1 MATISRIEGMQLADL
16 KARAKIKILE
26 TDVNALK
33 NTYTNDQVDKL
44 IEDLKTDL
52 TTGPDAPYT
61 KAQVDAKVDT
71 VQKAIDAQ
79 YGNDI
84 IDKKIK
90 EAKEEVV
97 AKIDAGYS
105 NDQIDAKINKVDQDL
120 STTINAMYTN
130 AQIDKKINDAVD
142 GLAPGGT
149 GGYGYSR
156 AEIDT
161 KFTEVNKSIVDKL
174 DGYVKNTD
182 LNTNY
187 YTKDQV
193 YTKTEIETDYYKK
206 DESLSKTEIET
217 NYINKT
223 DGYTK
228 TQTDSKID
236 EKIDTKVG
244 DLTTLTTT
252 ENTNLVGALN
262 EVKDSL
268 NNSVNSKLNKPT
280 VDGTQGQVL
289 SIDGDGNIVWSNSA
303 FNDDGYYNKEQSD
316 NRYYT
321 KTDTDDKIEV
331 VSNSVGDITRLKTTS
346 KDSTVE
352 AINEVKTSI
361 DNKMNNPTVAGLEN
375 QILTVSNDGNPVWKN
390 SNFNPDLY
398 YDKTTTDN
406 TFTKSADSTKAIND
420 LKTSIDAKLT
430 KPTVDGT
437 QGQILAVSDDGS
449 LFWKDF
455 TLDNLDMSKYYTK
468 TETDD
473 KIKEKTGDLTI
484 LTTTANDN
492 LVNAINELKTSN
504 DNIPSKFTTE
514 STDTKFDI
522 KYDNNSIASID
533 LLLDE
538 NTVDGEDGTFN
549 IDLTPYQTKEDTS
562 LPTTNKTISGAI
574 KEIYARDTMTIKA
587 VLVDDDTGAVVD
599 EDLTIQVK
607 LS

>member
-90 EAKEEVV
+90 AAKEEVV

-120 STTINAMYTN
+120 STTINSMYTN
-130 AQIDKKINDAVD
+130 AQIDKKITDAVD
-142 GLAPGGT
+142 GLTPGGGT
-149 GGYGYSR
+149 GSGYSK

-223 DGYTK
+223 DAYTK

-236 EKIDTKVG
+236 EKIDAKVG

-268 NNSVNSKLNKPT
+268 NNSLNGKLNKPT

-289 SIDGDGNIVWSNSA
+289 SIDADGNIVWSNSA
-303 FNDDGYYNKEQSD
+303 FNADGYYNKEQSD

-321 KTDTDDKIEV
+321 KTDTDKKIEA
-331 VSNSVGDITRLKTTS
+331 VSNSVGDVTRLKTTS

-352 AINEVKTSI
+352 AINE
-361 DNKMNNPTVAGLEN
+361 
-375 QILTVSNDGNPVWKN
+375 
-390 SNFNPDLY
+390 
-398 YDKTTTDN
+398 
-406 TFTKSADSTKAIND
+406 
-420 LKTSIDAKLT
+420 LKTSIDTKIT

-473 KIKEKTGDLTI
+473 KIKEKTGDLTT

-599 EDLTIQVK
+599 EDLSIQVK

>member
-71 VQKAIDAQ
+71 VQKAIDVQ

-90 EAKEEVV
+90 EAKDAVE

-120 STTINAMYTN
+120 STTINSMYTN
-130 AQIDKKINDAVD
+130 AQIDKKITDAVD
-142 GLAPGGT
+142 GLTPGGGT
-149 GGYGYSR
+149 GSGYSK

-193 YTKTEIETDYYKK
+193 YNKTEIETDYYKK
-206 DESLSKTEIET
+206 DELLSKTEIET

-223 DGYTK
+223 DAYTK
-228 TQTDSKID
+228 TETDSKID
-236 EKIDTKVG
+236 EKIDAKVG

-268 NNSVNSKLNKPT
+268 NNSLNGKLNKPT

-289 SIDGDGNIVWSNSA
+289 SIDADGNIVWSNSA
-303 FNDDGYYNKEQSD
+303 FNADGYYNKEQSD

-321 KTDTDDKIEV
+321 KTDTDKKIEA
-331 VSNSVGDITRLKTTS
+331 VSNSVGDIARLKTTS

-352 AINEVKTSI
+352 AINE
-361 DNKMNNPTVAGLEN
+361 
-375 QILTVSNDGNPVWKN
+375 
-390 SNFNPDLY
+390 
-398 YDKTTTDN
+398 
-406 TFTKSADSTKAIND
+406 
-420 LKTSIDAKLT
+420 LKTSIDTKIT
-430 KPTVDGT
+430 KPAVDGT

-473 KIKEKTGDLTI
+473 KIKEKTGDLTT

-504 DNIPSKFTTE
+504 DNIPSKFSTE

-533 LLLDE
+533 LLLDN

-599 EDLTIQVK
+599 EDLSIQVK

>member
-26 TDVNALK
+26 TDVNTLK
-33 NTYTNDQVDKL
+33 QTYTNDQVDKL
-44 IEDLKTDL
+44 VEDLKTEL

-61 KAQVDAKVDT
+61 KAEVDAKVDT

-79 YGNDI
+79 YGNDV

-105 NDQIDAKINKVDQDL
+105 NDQIDAKINKVNQDL
-120 STTINAMYTN
+120 STTINSMYTN

-174 DGYVKNTD
+174 DGYVKTTD
-182 LNTNY
+182 LNANY

-206 DESLSKTEIET
+206 EELLNKTEIET

-223 DGYTK
+223 DAYTK
-228 TQTDSKID
+228 TETDNKID

-244 DLTTLTTT
+244 DLETLTTT
-252 ENTNLVGALN
+252 EKTNLVGALN
-262 EVKDSL
+262 EVKDSFDT
-268 NNSVNSKLNKPT
+268 KLDKPT
-280 VDGTQGQVL
+280 VDGTQGQIL
-289 SIDGDGNIVWSNSA
+289 SIDADGNIVWSNST
-303 FNDDGYYNKEQSD
+303 FNADGYYNKEQSD

-321 KTDTDDKIEV
+321 KTDADNKIKV
-331 VSNSVGDITRLKTTS
+331 VSNSVGDITGLKTTK

-352 AINEVKTSI
+352 AINELKTSI
-361 DNKMNNPTVAGLEN
+361 DNKMNNPTTAGLEN
-375 QILTVSNDGNPVWKN
+375 QVLTIANDGNPVWKN

-398 YDKTTTDN
+398 YDKTTTDK
-406 TFTKSADSTKAIND
+406 TINN
-420 LKTSIDAKLT
+420 LKTELNTKLT

-455 TLDNLDMSKYYTK
+455 NLDNIDMTEYCKK
-468 TETDD
+468 TEADA
-473 KIKEKTGDLTI
+473 KIKEKTGDLAA
-484 LTTTANDN
+484 LTTTAKDN
-492 LVNAINELKTSN
+492 LVLAINELKTSN
-504 DNIPSKFTTE
+504 DDIPSKFSTE
-514 STDTKFDI
+514 NTDTKFDI

-533 LLLDE
+533 LLLDD
-538 NTVDGEDGTFN
+538 NTVSGEDGTFN

-574 KEIYARDTMTIKA
+574 KEIYNRDTMMIKA

-599 EDLTIQVK
+599 DNLTIEVK

>member
-71 VQKAIDAQ
+71 VQKAIDVQ

-90 EAKEEVV
+90 EAKDAVE

-120 STTINAMYTN
+120 STTINSMYTN
-130 AQIDKKINDAVD
+130 AQIDKKITDAVD
-142 GLAPGGT
+142 GLTPGGGT
-149 GGYGYSR
+149 GSGYSK

-193 YTKTEIETDYYKK
+193 YNKTEIETDYYKK
-206 DESLSKTEIET
+206 DELLSKTEIET

-223 DGYTK
+223 DAYTK
-228 TQTDSKID
+228 TETDSKID
-236 EKIDTKVG
+236 EKIDAKVG

-268 NNSVNSKLNKPT
+268 NNSLNSKLNKPT

-289 SIDGDGNIVWSNSA
+289 SIDADGNIVWSNSA
-303 FNDDGYYNKEQSD
+303 FNADGYYNKEQSD

-321 KTDTDDKIEV
+321 KTDTDKKIEA

-352 AINEVKTSI
+352 AINE
-361 DNKMNNPTVAGLEN
+361 
-375 QILTVSNDGNPVWKN
+375 
-390 SNFNPDLY
+390 
-398 YDKTTTDN
+398 
-406 TFTKSADSTKAIND
+406 
-420 LKTSIDAKLT
+420 LKTSIDTKIT
-430 KPTVDGT
+430 KPAVDGT

-473 KIKEKTGDLTI
+473 KIKEKTGDLTT

-504 DNIPSKFTTE
+504 DNIPSKFSTE

-533 LLLDE
+533 LLLDN

>member
-90 EAKEEVV
+90 AAKDEVV

-120 STTINAMYTN
+120 STTINSMYTN
-130 AQIDKKINDAVD
+130 AQIDKKISDAVD
-142 GLAPGGT
+142 GLTPGT
-149 GGYGYSR
+149 GTGSGYSK

-182 LNTNY
+182 LNANY
-187 YTKDQV
+187 YTKNQV

-223 DGYTK
+223 DAYTK
-228 TQTDSKID
+228 TETDDKID
-236 EKIDTKVG
+236 EKIDSKVG

-252 ENTNLVGALN
+252 EKTNLVGALN

-268 NNSVNSKLNKPT
+268 NTKLDKPT

-289 SIDGDGNIVWSNSA
+289 SIDADGNIVWSNSA
-303 FNDDGYYNKEQSD
+303 FNGDGYYNKEQSD

-331 VSNSVGDITRLKTTS
+331 VSNSVGDITRLKTNS
-346 KDSTVE
+346 KDSTVG
-352 AINEVKTSI
+352 AINELKTSI
-361 DNKMNNPTVAGLEN
+361 DGKMDNPTVAGLEN
-375 QILTVSNDGNPVWKN
+375 QVLTVDNNGNAIWKN

-406 TFTKSADSTKAIND
+406 TFVKSADSTKAINE
-420 LKTSIDAKLT
+420 LKTSIDNKIT

-437 QGQILAVSDDGS
+437 QGQILSVSDDGS

-455 TLDNLDMSKYYTK
+455 NLDNIDMSEYCKK

-473 KIKEKTGDLTI
+473 KIKEKTGDLTT

-492 LVNAINELKTSN
+492 LVSAINELKASN
-504 DNIPSKFTTE
+504 DDIPNKFSTE
-514 STDTKFDI
+514 KTDTKFDI
-522 KYDNNSIASID
+522 KYDNNSIASIG
-533 LLLDE
+533 LVLDD
-538 NTVDGEDGTFN
+538 NTVAGGDGTFN
-549 IDLTPYQTKEDTS
+549 IDLSPYQTKEDTS

-574 KEIYARDTMTIKA
+574 KEIYARDTIAIKA

>member
-90 EAKEEVV
+90 AAKDEVV

-130 AQIDKKINDAVD
+130 AQIDKKISDAVD
-142 GLAPGGT
+142 GLTPGT
-149 GGYGYSR
+149 GTGSGYSK

-182 LNTNY
+182 LNSNY
-187 YTKDQV
+187 YTKNQV

-228 TQTDSKID
+228 TQTDDKID

-252 ENTNLVGALN
+252 EKTNLVGALN

-268 NNSVNSKLNKPT
+268 NTKLAKPT

-289 SIDGDGNIVWSNSA
+289 SIDDDGNIVWSNSA
-303 FNDDGYYNKEQSD
+303 FNGDGYYNKEQSD

-321 KTDTDDKIEV
+321 KTDTDNKIEA
-331 VSNSVGDITRLKTTS
+331 VSNSVGDITRLKTGS
-346 KDSTVE
+346 KDSTVG

-375 QILTVSNDGNPVWKN
+375 QVLTVGNDGNAVWKN

-406 TFTKSADSTKAIND
+406 TFAKSADTTKAIND
-420 LKTSIDAKLT
+420 LKTSIDNKIT

-437 QGQILAVSDDGS
+437 QGQILSVSDDGS

-455 TLDNLDMSKYYTK
+455 NLDNIDMSEYCKK
-468 TETDD
+468 TETDA
-473 KIKEKTGDLTI
+473 KIKEKTGDLTT
-484 LTTTANDN
+484 LTTTAKDN
-492 LVNAINELKTSN
+492 LVLAINELKTSN
-504 DNIPSKFTTE
+504 DDIPSKFSTE
-514 STDTKFDI
+514 KTDNKFDI
-522 KYDNNSIASID
+522 KYDNNSIASIG
-533 LLLDE
+533 LVLDD
-538 NTVDGEDGTFN
+538 NTISGGDGTFN
-549 IDLTPYQTKEDTS
+549 IDLSPYQTKEDTS

-574 KEIYARDTMTIKA
+574 KEIYARDTIAIKA

>member
-26 TDVNALK
+26 ADVDALK
-33 NTYTNDQVDKL
+33 KTYTNDQVDKL
-44 IEDLKTDL
+44 VEDLKTEL

-61 KAQVDAKVDT
+61 KAEVDAKVDT

-79 YGNDI
+79 YGNDV

-90 EAKEEVV
+90 EAKDEVV

-105 NDQIDAKINKVDQDL
+105 NDQIDAKINKVNQDL
-120 STTINAMYTN
+120 STTINSMYTN
-130 AQIDKKINDAVD
+130 AQIDKKITDAVD

-149 GGYGYSR
+149 GGSGYSK

-174 DGYVKNTD
+174 DGYVKATD
-182 LNTNY
+182 LNANY

-206 DESLSKTEIET
+206 EELLNKTEIET

-228 TQTDSKID
+228 TETDNKID
-236 EKIDTKVG
+236 EKIGTKVG
-244 DLTTLTTT
+244 DLETLTTT
-252 ENTNLVGALN
+252 EKTNLVGALN

-268 NNSVNSKLNKPT
+268 NNSLDGKLDKPT
-280 VDGTQGQVL
+280 TNGSQGQVL
-289 SIDGDGNIVWSNSA
+289 SINADGNIVWSNSA
-303 FNDDGYYNKEQSD
+303 FNADGYYNKEQSD

-321 KTDTDDKIEV
+321 KTDTDNKIKV
-331 VSNSVGDITRLKTTS
+331 VSNSVGDITGLKTTK

-352 AINEVKTSI
+352 AINELKTSI
-361 DNKMNNPTVAGLEN
+361 DNKMNNPATAGLEN
-375 QILTVSNDGNPVWKN
+375 QVLTIANDGNPIWKN

-398 YDKTTTDN
+398 YDKTTIDKTINNLMTELN
-406 TFTKSADSTKAIND
+406 T
-420 LKTSIDAKLT
+420 KLT

-455 TLDNLDMSKYYTK
+455 NLDNIDMTEYCKK
-468 TETDD
+468 TEADD
-473 KIKEKTGDLTI
+473 KIKEKTGDLTT
-484 LTTTANDN
+484 LTTTAKDN
-492 LVNAINELKTSN
+492 LVLAINELKTSN
-504 DNIPSKFTTE
+504 DDIPSKFSTE

-533 LLLDE
+533 LLLDD
-538 NTVDGEDGTFN
+538 NTVSGEDGTFN

-574 KEIYARDTMTIKA
+574 KEIYNRDTMMIKA

-599 EDLTIQVK
+599 NDLTIEVK

>member
-71 VQKAIDAQ
+71 VQKAIDVQ

-90 EAKEEVV
+90 EAKDAVE

-105 NDQIDAKINKVDQDL
+105 NDQIDAKINKVNQDL
-120 STTINAMYTN
+120 STTINSMYTN
-130 AQIDKKINDAVD
+130 AQIDKKITDAVD
-142 GLAPGGT
+142 GLTPGT
-149 GGYGYSR
+149 GTGYSK

-193 YTKTEIETDYYKK
+193 YNKTEIETDYYKK
-206 DESLSKTEIET
+206 DELLSKTEIET

-223 DGYTK
+223 DAYTK
-228 TQTDSKID
+228 TETDSKID
-236 EKIDTKVG
+236 EKIDAKVG

-252 ENTNLVGALN
+252 ENTNLVSALN

-268 NNSVNSKLNKPT
+268 NNSLNGKLNKPT

-289 SIDGDGNIVWSNSA
+289 SIDADGNIVWSNSA
-303 FNDDGYYNKEQSD
+303 FNADGYYNKEQSD

-321 KTDTDDKIEV
+321 KTDTDKKIEA

-352 AINEVKTSI
+352 AINE
-361 DNKMNNPTVAGLEN
+361 
-375 QILTVSNDGNPVWKN
+375 
-390 SNFNPDLY
+390 
-398 YDKTTTDN
+398 
-406 TFTKSADSTKAIND
+406 
-420 LKTSIDAKLT
+420 LKTSIDTKIT
-430 KPTVDGT
+430 KPAVDGT

-473 KIKEKTGDLTI
+473 KIKEKTGDLTT

-504 DNIPSKFTTE
+504 DNIPSKFSTE

-533 LLLDE
+533 LLLDN

>member
-71 VQKAIDAQ
+71 VQKAIDVQ

-90 EAKEEVV
+90 AAKDEVV

-130 AQIDKKINDAVD
+130 AQIDKKITDAVD
-142 GLAPGGT
+142 GLTPGGGT
-149 GGYGYSR
+149 GTGYSK

-174 DGYVKNTD
+174 DGYVKTTD
-182 LNTNY
+182 LNANY

-206 DESLSKTEIET
+206 EESLSKTEIET

-223 DGYTK
+223 NAYTK

-236 EKIDTKVG
+236 EKIDAKVG

-268 NNSVNSKLNKPT
+268 NNSLNGKLNKPT

-289 SIDGDGNIVWSNSA
+289 SIDADGNIVWSNSA
-303 FNDDGYYNKEQSD
+303 FNADGYYNKEQSD

-321 KTDTDDKIEV
+321 KTDTDKKIEA

-352 AINEVKTSI
+352 AINE
-361 DNKMNNPTVAGLEN
+361 
-375 QILTVSNDGNPVWKN
+375 
-390 SNFNPDLY
+390 
-398 YDKTTTDN
+398 
-406 TFTKSADSTKAIND
+406 
-420 LKTSIDAKLT
+420 LKTSIDTKIT
-430 KPTVDGT
+430 KPAVDGT

-473 KIKEKTGDLTI
+473 KIKEKTGDLTT

-504 DNIPSKFTTE
+504 DNIPSKFSTE

-533 LLLDE
+533 LLLDN

-599 EDLTIQVK
+599 EDLNIQVK

>member
-33 NTYTNDQVDKL
+33 QTYTNDQVNKL

-52 TTGPDAPYT
+52 TTGPDAPYS
-61 KAQVDAKVDT
+61 KAEVDAKVDT

-90 EAKEEVV
+90 EAKDAVE

-120 STTINAMYTN
+120 STTINSMYTN
-130 AQIDKKINDAVD
+130 AQIDKKISDAVD
-142 GLAPGGT
+142 GLTPGT
-149 GGYGYSR
+149 GTGSGYSK

-182 LNTNY
+182 LNANY
-187 YTKDQV
+187 YTKNQV

-223 DGYTK
+223 DAYTK
-228 TQTDSKID
+228 TETDDKID

-252 ENTNLVGALN
+252 EKTNLVGALN

-268 NNSVNSKLNKPT
+268 NTKLAKPT

-289 SIDGDGNIVWSNSA
+289 SVNADGDIVWSNSA
-303 FNDDGYYNKEQSD
+303 FNADGYYNKEQSD

-321 KTDTDDKIEV
+321 KTDADNKIEA
-331 VSNSVGDITRLKTTS
+331 VSNSVGDITRLKTSS
-346 KDSTVE
+346 KDSTVG

-375 QILTVSNDGNPVWKN
+375 QVLTVGNDGNAVWKN

-406 TFTKSADSTKAIND
+406 TFAKSADTTKAIND
-420 LKTSIDAKLT
+420 LKTSIDTKIT
-430 KPTVDGT
+430 KPAVDGT

-455 TLDNLDMSKYYTK
+455 NLDNFDMSEYYKK

-473 KIKEKTGDLTI
+473 KIKEKTGDLTT
-484 LTTTANDN
+484 LTTTAKDN
-492 LVNAINELKTSN
+492 LVLAINELKTSN
-504 DNIPSKFTTE
+504 DDIPSKFSTE
-514 STDTKFDI
+514 KTDNKFDI

-533 LLLDE
+533 LLLDD
-538 NTVDGEDGTFN
+538 NTVSGEDGTFN

-574 KEIYARDTMTIKA
+574 KEIYARDTIAIKA

>member
-71 VQKAIDAQ
+71 VQKAIDVQ

-90 EAKEEVV
+90 EAKDAVE

-105 NDQIDAKINKVDQDL
+105 NDQIDAKINKVNQDL
-120 STTINAMYTN
+120 STTINSMYTN
-130 AQIDKKINDAVD
+130 AQIDKKITDAVD
-142 GLAPGGT
+142 GLTPGGGT
-149 GGYGYSR
+149 GSGYSK

-193 YTKTEIETDYYKK
+193 YNKTEIETDYYKK
-206 DESLSKTEIET
+206 DELLSKTEIET

-223 DGYTK
+223 DAYTK
-228 TQTDSKID
+228 TETDSKID
-236 EKIDTKVG
+236 EKIDAKVG

-268 NNSVNSKLNKPT
+268 NNSLNGKLNKPT

-289 SIDGDGNIVWSNSA
+289 SIDADGNIVWSNSA
-303 FNDDGYYNKEQSD
+303 FNADGYYNKEQSD

-321 KTDTDDKIEV
+321 KTDTDKKIEA

-352 AINEVKTSI
+352 AINE
-361 DNKMNNPTVAGLEN
+361 
-375 QILTVSNDGNPVWKN
+375 
-390 SNFNPDLY
+390 
-398 YDKTTTDN
+398 
-406 TFTKSADSTKAIND
+406 
-420 LKTSIDAKLT
+420 LKTSIDTKIT
-430 KPTVDGT
+430 KPAVDGT

-473 KIKEKTGDLTI
+473 KIKEKTGDLTT

-504 DNIPSKFTTE
+504 DNIPSKFSTE

-533 LLLDE
+533 LLLDN

-574 KEIYARDTMTIKA
+574 KEIYARDTMNIKA

>member
-61 KAQVDAKVDT
+61 KAQVDAKVDS

-90 EAKEEVV
+90 AAKDEVV

-130 AQIDKKINDAVD
+130 AQIDKKISDAVD
-142 GLAPGGT
+142 GLTPGT
-149 GGYGYSR
+149 GTGSGYSK

-182 LNTNY
+182 LNSNY
-187 YTKDQV
+187 YTKNQV

-228 TQTDSKID
+228 TQTDDKID

-252 ENTNLVGALN
+252 EKTNLVGALN

-268 NNSVNSKLNKPT
+268 NTKLAKPT

-289 SIDGDGNIVWSNSA
+289 SIDDDGNIVWSNSA
-303 FNDDGYYNKEQSD
+303 FNGDGYYNKEQSD

-321 KTDTDDKIEV
+321 KTDTDNKIEA
-331 VSNSVGDITRLKTTS
+331 VSNSVGDITRLKTGS
-346 KDSTVE
+346 KDSTVG

-375 QILTVSNDGNPVWKN
+375 QVLTVGNDGNAVWKN

-406 TFTKSADSTKAIND
+406 TFAKSADTTKAIND
-420 LKTSIDAKLT
+420 LKTSIDNKIT

-437 QGQILAVSDDGS
+437 QGQILSVSDDGS

-455 TLDNLDMSKYYTK
+455 NLDNIDMSEYCKK
-468 TETDD
+468 TETDA
-473 KIKEKTGDLTI
+473 KIKEKTGDLTT
-484 LTTTANDN
+484 LTTTAKDN
-492 LVNAINELKTSN
+492 LVLAINELKTSN
-504 DNIPSKFTTE
+504 DDIPSKFSTE
-514 STDTKFDI
+514 KTDNKFDI
-522 KYDNNSIASID
+522 KYDNNSIASIG
-533 LLLDE
+533 LVLDD
-538 NTVDGEDGTFN
+538 NTISGGDGTFN
-549 IDLTPYQTKEDTS
+549 IDLSPYQTKEDTS

-574 KEIYARDTMTIKA
+574 KEIYARDTIAIKA

>member
-33 NTYTNDQVDKL
+33 QTYTNDQVDKL

-52 TTGPDAPYT
+52 TTGPDAPYS
-61 KAQVDAKVDT
+61 KAEVDAKVDT

-90 EAKEEVV
+90 EAKDAVE

-120 STTINAMYTN
+120 STTINSMYTN
-130 AQIDKKINDAVD
+130 AQIDKKISDAVD
-142 GLAPGGT
+142 GLTPGT
-149 GGYGYSR
+149 GTGSGYSK

-182 LNTNY
+182 LNANY
-187 YTKDQV
+187 YTKNQV

-228 TQTDSKID
+228 TETDDKID

-252 ENTNLVGALN
+252 EKTNLVGALN

-268 NNSVNSKLNKPT
+268 NTKLDKPT

-289 SIDGDGNIVWSNSA
+289 SIDTDGNIVWSNSA
-303 FNDDGYYNKEQSD
+303 FNADGYYNKEQSD

-321 KTDTDDKIEV
+321 KTDADNKIEA
-331 VSNSVGDITRLKTTS
+331 VSNSVGDITRLKTAS
-346 KDSTVE
+346 KDSTVG
-352 AINEVKTSI
+352 AINELKTSI

-375 QILTVSNDGNPVWKN
+375 QVLTVGNDGNAVWKN

-406 TFTKSADSTKAIND
+406 TFAKSADTTKAIND
-420 LKTSIDAKLT
+420 LKTSIDTKIT
-430 KPTVDGT
+430 KPAVDGT

-455 TLDNLDMSKYYTK
+455 NLDNFDMSEYYKK
-468 TETDD
+468 TETDT
-473 KIKEKTGDLTI
+473 KIKEKTGDLTT
-484 LTTTANDN
+484 LTTTAKDN
-492 LVNAINELKTSN
+492 LVLAINELKTSN
-504 DNIPSKFTTE
+504 DDIPSKFSTE
-514 STDTKFDI
+514 KTDNKFDI

-533 LLLDE
+533 LLLDD
-538 NTVDGEDGTFN
+538 NTVSGEDGTFN

-574 KEIYARDTMTIKA
+574 KEIYARDTIAIKA

>member
-26 TDVNALK
+26 TDVDALK
-33 NTYTNDQVDKL
+33 KTYTDDQVNKL

-61 KAQVDAKVDT
+61 KAEVDGKVDT

-90 EAKEEVV
+90 EAKDAVE

-120 STTINAMYTN
+120 STTINSMYTN
-130 AQIDKKINDAVD
+130 AQIDKKITDAVD
-142 GLAPGGT
+142 GLTPGT
-149 GGYGYSR
+149 GTGSGYSK

-182 LNTNY
+182 LNANY
-187 YTKDQV
+187 YTKNQV

-223 DGYTK
+223 DAYTK
-228 TQTDSKID
+228 TQTDNKID

-268 NNSVNSKLNKPT
+268 NNSLNIKLDKPT

-289 SIDGDGNIVWSNSA
+289 SIDTDGNIVWSNSA
-303 FNDDGYYNKEQSD
+303 FNADGYYNKEQSD
-316 NRYYT
+316 NRYYS
-321 KTDTDDKIEV
+321 KTDTDAKIEA
-331 VSNSVGDITRLKTTS
+331 VSNSVGDITRLKTNS
-346 KDSTVE
+346 KDTTVE
-352 AINEVKTSI
+352 AINE
-361 DNKMNNPTVAGLEN
+361 
-375 QILTVSNDGNPVWKN
+375 
-390 SNFNPDLY
+390 
-398 YDKTTTDN
+398 
-406 TFTKSADSTKAIND
+406 
-420 LKTSIDAKLT
+420 LKTSIDTKIT
-430 KPTVDGT
+430 KPAVDGT

-455 TLDNLDMSKYYTK
+455 NLDNIDMSEYCKK
-468 TETDD
+468 TETDA
-473 KIKEKTGDLTI
+473 KIKEKTGDLTT

-504 DNIPSKFTTE
+504 DNIPSKFSTE

-533 LLLDE
+533 LLLDN

-574 KEIYARDTMTIKA
+574 KEIYARDTISIKA
-587 VLVDDDTGAVVD
+587 VLVDDDTGEVVD
-599 EDLTIQVK
+599 NDLNIQVK

>member
-61 KAQVDAKVDT
+61 KAEVDAKVDT
-71 VQKAIDAQ
+71 VQKAIDVQ

-90 EAKEEVV
+90 AAKDEVV

-130 AQIDKKINDAVD
+130 AQIDKKITDAVD
-142 GLAPGGT
+142 GLTPGGGT
-149 GGYGYSR
+149 GTGYSK

-223 DGYTK
+223 DAYTK

-236 EKIDTKVG
+236 EKIDAKVG

-268 NNSVNSKLNKPT
+268 NNSLNGKLNKPT

-289 SIDGDGNIVWSNSA
+289 SIDADGNIVWSNSA
-303 FNDDGYYNKEQSD
+303 FNADGYYNKEQSD

-321 KTDTDDKIEV
+321 KTDTDKKIEA

-352 AINEVKTSI
+352 AINE
-361 DNKMNNPTVAGLEN
+361 
-375 QILTVSNDGNPVWKN
+375 
-390 SNFNPDLY
+390 
-398 YDKTTTDN
+398 
-406 TFTKSADSTKAIND
+406 
-420 LKTSIDAKLT
+420 LKTSIDTKIT
-430 KPTVDGT
+430 KPAVDGT

-473 KIKEKTGDLTI
+473 KIKEKTGDLTT

-504 DNIPSKFTTE
+504 DNIPSKFSTE

-533 LLLDE
+533 LLLDN

-599 EDLTIQVK
+599 EDLSIQVK

>member
-71 VQKAIDAQ
+71 VQKAIDVQ

-90 EAKEEVV
+90 EAKDAVE

-120 STTINAMYTN
+120 STTINSMYTN
-130 AQIDKKINDAVD
+130 AQIDKKITDAVD
-142 GLAPGGT
+142 GLTPGGT
-149 GGYGYSR
+149 GTGYSK

-193 YTKTEIETDYYKK
+193 YNKTEIETDYYKK
-206 DESLSKTEIET
+206 DELLSKTEIET

-223 DGYTK
+223 DAYTK
-228 TQTDSKID
+228 TETDSKID
-236 EKIDTKVG
+236 EKIDAKVG

-268 NNSVNSKLNKPT
+268 NNSLNGKLNKPT

-289 SIDGDGNIVWSNSA
+289 SIDADGNIVWSNSA
-303 FNDDGYYNKEQSD
+303 FNADGYYNKEQSD

-321 KTDTDDKIEV
+321 KTDTDKKIEA

-352 AINEVKTSI
+352 AINE
-361 DNKMNNPTVAGLEN
+361 
-375 QILTVSNDGNPVWKN
+375 
-390 SNFNPDLY
+390 
-398 YDKTTTDN
+398 
-406 TFTKSADSTKAIND
+406 
-420 LKTSIDAKLT
+420 LKTSIDTKIT
-430 KPTVDGT
+430 KPAVDGT

-473 KIKEKTGDLTI
+473 KIKEKTGDLTT

-504 DNIPSKFTTE
+504 DNIPSKFSTE

-533 LLLDE
+533 LLLDN

>member
-26 TDVNALK
+26 SDVDALK
-33 NTYTNDQVDKL
+33 KTYTNDQVDKL
-44 IEDLKTDL
+44 VEDLKTEL

-61 KAQVDAKVDT
+61 KAEVDAKVDT

-79 YGNDI
+79 YGNDV

-142 GLAPGGT
+142 GLTPGT
-149 GGYGYSR
+149 GGSGYSKT
-156 AEIDT
+156 EIDT

-174 DGYVKNTD
+174 DGYVKTTD

-206 DESLSKTEIET
+206 EELLNKTEIET

-228 TQTDSKID
+228 TETDNKID

-244 DLTTLTTT
+244 DLETLTTT
-252 ENTNLVGALN
+252 EKTNLVGALN

-268 NNSVNSKLNKPT
+268 NNGLDGKLDKPI
-280 VDGTQGQVL
+280 VDGAQGQVL
-289 SIDGDGNIVWSNSA
+289 SIDTDGNIVWSNSA
-303 FNDDGYYNKEQSD
+303 FNADGYYNKDQSD

-321 KTDTDDKIEV
+321 KTDADNKIKV
-331 VSNSVGDITRLKTTS
+331 VSNSVGDITGLKTTK

-352 AINEVKTSI
+352 AINELKTSI
-361 DNKMNNPTVAGLEN
+361 DNKMNNPTTAGLEN
-375 QILTVSNDGNPVWKN
+375 QVLTIDNDGNPIWKN

-406 TFTKSADSTKAIND
+406 TFAKSADTTKAITN
-420 LKTSIDAKLT
+420 LKTEVNTKIT

-437 QGQILAVSDDGS
+437 QGQILAVSEDGS

-455 TLDNLDMSKYYTK
+455 NLDNIDMSEYCKK
-468 TETDD
+468 TEADD
-473 KIKEKTGDLTI
+473 KIKEKTGDLTT
-484 LTTTANDN
+484 LTTTAKDN
-492 LVNAINELKTSN
+492 LVLAINELKTSN
-504 DNIPSKFTTE
+504 DDIPSKFSTE
-514 STDTKFDI
+514 NTDTKFDI
-522 KYDNNSIASID
+522 KYDNNSIAAIE
-533 LLLDE
+533 LVLDD
-538 NTVDGEDGTFN
+538 NTVSGEDGTFN

-574 KEIYARDTMTIKA
+574 KEIYNRDTMMIKA

-599 EDLTIQVK
+599 DDLTIEVK

>member
-26 TDVNALK
+26 TDVNTLK
-33 NTYTNDQVDKL
+33 QTYTNDQVDKL
-44 IEDLKTDL
+44 VEDLKTEL

-61 KAQVDAKVDT
+61 KAEVDAKVDT

-79 YGNDI
+79 YGNDV

-90 EAKEEVV
+90 EAKDEVV

-105 NDQIDAKINKVDQDL
+105 NDQIDAKINKVNQDL

-174 DGYVKNTD
+174 DGYVKATD

-206 DESLSKTEIET
+206 EELLNKTEIET

-223 DGYTK
+223 DAYTK
-228 TQTDSKID
+228 TETDNKID

-244 DLTTLTTT
+244 DLETLTTT
-252 ENTNLVGALN
+252 EKTNLVGALN
-262 EVKDSL
+262 EVKDGFDT
-268 NNSVNSKLNKPT
+268 KLDKPT

-289 SIDGDGNIVWSNSA
+289 SIDTDGNIVWSNSA
-303 FNDDGYYNKEQSD
+303 FNGDSYYNKEQSD

-321 KTDTDDKIEV
+321 KTETDNKIKV
-331 VSNSVGDITRLKTTS
+331 VSNSVGDITGLKTTK

-352 AINEVKTSI
+352 AINELKTSI
-361 DNKMNNPTVAGLEN
+361 DNKMNNPTTTGLEN
-375 QILTVSNDGNPVWKN
+375 QVLTIGNDGNPVWKN

-398 YDKTTTDN
+398 YDKTTTD
-406 TFTKSADSTKAIND
+406 KSINN
-420 LKTSIDAKLT
+420 LKTEVNTKLT

-455 TLDNLDMSKYYTK
+455 NLDNIDMTEYCKK
-468 TETDD
+468 TEADA
-473 KIKEKTGDLTI
+473 KIKEKTGDLTA
-484 LTTTANDN
+484 LTTTAKDN
-492 LVNAINELKTSN
+492 LVLAINELKTNN
-504 DNIPSKFTTE
+504 DDIPSKFSTE
-514 STDTKFDI
+514 NTDTKFDI

-533 LLLDE
+533 LLLDD
-538 NTVDGEDGTFN
+538 NTVSGEDGTFN

-574 KEIYARDTMTIKA
+574 KEIYNRDTMMIKA
-587 VLVDDDTGAVVD
+587 VLVDDDTGEVVD
-599 EDLTIQVK
+599 DNLTIEVK

>member
-71 VQKAIDAQ
+71 VQKAIDVQ

-90 EAKEEVV
+90 AAKDEVV

-130 AQIDKKINDAVD
+130 AQIDKKITDAVD
-142 GLAPGGT
+142 GLTPGGGT
-149 GGYGYSR
+149 GSGYSK

-223 DGYTK
+223 DAYTK

-236 EKIDTKVG
+236 EKIDAKVG

-268 NNSVNSKLNKPT
+268 NNSLNGKLNKPT

-289 SIDGDGNIVWSNSA
+289 SIDADGNIVWSNSA
-303 FNDDGYYNKEQSD
+303 FNADGYYNKEQSD

-321 KTDTDDKIEV
+321 KTDTDKKIEA

-352 AINEVKTSI
+352 AINE
-361 DNKMNNPTVAGLEN
+361 
-375 QILTVSNDGNPVWKN
+375 
-390 SNFNPDLY
+390 
-398 YDKTTTDN
+398 
-406 TFTKSADSTKAIND
+406 
-420 LKTSIDAKLT
+420 LKTSIDTKIT
-430 KPTVDGT
+430 KPAVDGT

-473 KIKEKTGDLTI
+473 KIKEKTGDLTT

-599 EDLTIQVK
+599 EDLSIQVK

>member
-71 VQKAIDAQ
+71 VQKAIDVQ

-90 EAKEEVV
+90 EAKDAVE

-120 STTINAMYTN
+120 STTINSMYTN
-130 AQIDKKINDAVD
+130 AQIDKKITDAVD
-142 GLAPGGT
+142 GLTPGGGT
-149 GGYGYSR
+149 GSGYSK

-193 YTKTEIETDYYKK
+193 YNKTEIETDYYKK
-206 DESLSKTEIET
+206 DELLSKTEIET

-223 DGYTK
+223 DAYTK
-228 TQTDSKID
+228 TETDSKID
-236 EKIDTKVG
+236 EKIDAKVG

-268 NNSVNSKLNKPT
+268 NNSLNGKLNKPT

-289 SIDGDGNIVWSNSA
+289 SIDADGNIVWSNSA
-303 FNDDGYYNKEQSD
+303 FNADGYYNKEQSD

-321 KTDTDDKIEV
+321 KTDTDKKIEA

-352 AINEVKTSI
+352 AINE
-361 DNKMNNPTVAGLEN
+361 
-375 QILTVSNDGNPVWKN
+375 
-390 SNFNPDLY
+390 
-398 YDKTTTDN
+398 
-406 TFTKSADSTKAIND
+406 
-420 LKTSIDAKLT
+420 LKTSIDTKIT
-430 KPTVDGT
+430 KPAVDGT

-473 KIKEKTGDLTI
+473 KIKEKTGDLTT

-504 DNIPSKFTTE
+504 DNIPSKFSTE

-533 LLLDE
+533 LLLDN

>member
-26 TDVNALK
+26 TDVNTLK
-33 NTYTNDQVDKL
+33 QTYTNDQVDKL
-44 IEDLKTDL
+44 VEDLKTEL

-61 KAQVDAKVDT
+61 KAEVDAKVDT

-79 YGNDI
+79 YGNDV

-105 NDQIDAKINKVDQDL
+105 NDQIDAKINKVNQDL
-120 STTINAMYTN
+120 STTINSMYTN

-174 DGYVKNTD
+174 DGYVKTTD

-206 DESLSKTEIET
+206 EELLNKTEIET

-228 TQTDSKID
+228 TETDNKID

-244 DLTTLTTT
+244 DLETLTTT
-252 ENTNLVGALN
+252 EKTNLVGALN
-262 EVKDSL
+262 EVKDGF
-268 NNSVNSKLNKPT
+268 NTKLDKPT

-289 SIDGDGNIVWSNSA
+289 SIDTDGNIVWSNSP
-303 FNDDGYYNKEQSD
+303 FNADAYYNKEQSD

-321 KTDTDDKIEV
+321 KTETDNKIKV
-331 VSNSVGDITRLKTTS
+331 VSNSVGDITGLKTTK
-346 KDSTVE
+346 KDSTVG
-352 AINEVKTSI
+352 AINE
-361 DNKMNNPTVAGLEN
+361 
-375 QILTVSNDGNPVWKN
+375 
-390 SNFNPDLY
+390 
-398 YDKTTTDN
+398 
-406 TFTKSADSTKAIND
+406 
-420 LKTSIDAKLT
+420 LKTEINTKLT

-455 TLDNLDMSKYYTK
+455 NLDNVDMNQYYKK

-473 KIKEKTGDLTI
+473 KIKEKTGDLTA
-484 LTTTANDN
+484 LTTTAKDN
-492 LVNAINELKTSN
+492 LVLAINELKANN
-504 DNIPSKFTTE
+504 DDIPNKFSTE
-514 STDTKFDI
+514 NTDTKFDI
-522 KYDNNSIASID
+522 KYDNSSIASID
-533 LLLDE
+533 LLLDD
-538 NTVDGEDGTFN
+538 NTVSGEDGTFN

-574 KEIYARDTMTIKA
+574 KEIYTRDTMMIKA

-599 EDLTIQVK
+599 NDLTIEVK

>member
-90 EAKEEVV
+90 AAKDEVV

-130 AQIDKKINDAVD
+130 AQIDKKITDAVD
-142 GLAPGGT
+142 GLTPGGT
-149 GGYGYSR
+149 GTGYSKD
-156 AEIDT
+156 EIDT

-174 DGYVKNTD
+174 GGYVKSTD
-182 LNTNY
+182 LNTNYYTKNEVYNKTEIETDYISKTDGYTKTEIEDNY

-193 YTKTEIETDYYKK
+193 YTKTET
-206 DESLSKTEIET
+206 ET

-228 TQTDSKID
+228 TQTDNKID
-236 EKIDTKVG
+236 EKVNTKVG

-252 ENTNLVGALN
+252 EKTNLVGALN

-268 NNSVNSKLNKPT
+268 NNSLNSKLNKPT

-289 SIDGDGNIVWSNSA
+289 SIDADGNIVWSNSA
-303 FNDDGYYNKEQSD
+303 FNADGYYNKEQSD

-321 KTDTDDKIEV
+321 KTDTDKKIEA
-331 VSNSVGDITRLKTTS
+331 VSNSVGDVTRLKTTS
-346 KDSTVE
+346 KESTVG
-352 AINEVKTSI
+352 AINELKASI
-361 DNKMNNPTVAGLEN
+361 D
-375 QILTVSNDGNPVWKN
+375 
-390 SNFNPDLY
+390 
-398 YDKTTTDN
+398 
-406 TFTKSADSTKAIND
+406 TKI
-420 LKTSIDAKLT
+420 T
-430 KPTVDGT
+430 KPAVDGT

-455 TLDNLDMSKYYTK
+455 NLDNIDMSEYYKK
-468 TETDD
+468 TETDA
-473 KIKEKTGDLTI
+473 KIKEKTGDLTT

-504 DNIPSKFTTE
+504 DNIPSKFSTE

-533 LLLDE
+533 LLLDN

-574 KEIYARDTMTIKA
+574 KEIYAKDTIAIKA

-599 EDLTIQVK
+599 NDLTIEVK

>member
-26 TDVNALK
+26 ADVDVLK
-33 NTYTNDQVDKL
+33 KTYTNDQVDKL
-44 IEDLKTDL
+44 VEDLKTEL

-61 KAQVDAKVDT
+61 KAEVDGKVDT

-79 YGNDI
+79 YGNDV

-142 GLAPGGT
+142 GLTPGT
-149 GGYGYSR
+149 GGSGYSK

-174 DGYVKNTD
+174 DGYVKTTD

-206 DESLSKTEIET
+206 EELLNKTEIET

-223 DGYTK
+223 DAYTK
-228 TQTDSKID
+228 TETDNKID
-236 EKIDTKVG
+236 EKVDAKVG
-244 DLTTLTTT
+244 DLETLTTT
-252 ENTNLVGALN
+252 EKTNLVGALN

-268 NNSVNSKLNKPT
+268 NNDLDGKLDKPT

-289 SIDGDGNIVWSNSA
+289 SIDTDGNIVWSNSA
-303 FNDDGYYNKEQSD
+303 FNADGYYNKEQSD

-321 KTDTDDKIEV
+321 KTDADNKIKV
-331 VSNSVGDITRLKTTS
+331 VSNSVGDITGLKTTK

-352 AINEVKTSI
+352 AINELKTSI
-361 DNKMNNPTVAGLEN
+361 DNKMNNPTTAGLEN
-375 QILTVSNDGNPVWKN
+375 QVLTISNDGNPVWKN

-406 TFTKSADSTKAIND
+406 TFAKSADTTKAITD
-420 LKTSIDAKLT
+420 LKTEVNAKLT

-455 TLDNLDMSKYYTK
+455 NLDNIDMSEYCKK

-473 KIKEKTGDLTI
+473 KIKEKTGDLTT
-484 LTTTANDN
+484 LTTTAKDN
-492 LVNAINELKTSN
+492 LVLAINELKTSN
-504 DNIPSKFTTE
+504 DDIPSKFSTE
-514 STDTKFDI
+514 NTDTKFDI
-522 KYDNNSIASID
+522 KYDNNSIAAIE
-533 LLLDE
+533 LVLDD
-538 NTVDGEDGTFN
+538 NTVSGEDGTFN

-574 KEIYARDTMTIKA
+574 KEIYNRDTMMIKA

-599 EDLTIQVK
+599 NDLTIEVK

>member
-90 EAKEEVV
+90 AAKDEVV

-130 AQIDKKINDAVD
+130 AQIDKKITDAVD
-142 GLAPGGT
+142 GLTTGGT
-149 GGYGYSR
+149 GTGYSK

-174 DGYVKNTD
+174 GGYVKSTD
-182 LNTNY
+182 LNTNYYTKNEVYNKTEIETDYISKTDGYTKTEIEDNY

-193 YTKTEIETDYYKK
+193 YTKTET
-206 DESLSKTEIET
+206 ET

-228 TQTDSKID
+228 TQTDNKID
-236 EKIDTKVG
+236 EKVNTKVG

-268 NNSVNSKLNKPT
+268 NNSLNSKLNKPT

-289 SIDGDGNIVWSNSA
+289 SIDADGNIVWSNSA
-303 FNDDGYYNKEQSD
+303 FNADGYYNKEQSD

-321 KTDTDDKIEV
+321 KTDTDKKIEA
-331 VSNSVGDITRLKTTS
+331 VSNSVGDVTRLKTTS
-346 KDSTVE
+346 KESTVG
-352 AINEVKTSI
+352 AINELKASI
-361 DNKMNNPTVAGLEN
+361 D
-375 QILTVSNDGNPVWKN
+375 
-390 SNFNPDLY
+390 
-398 YDKTTTDN
+398 
-406 TFTKSADSTKAIND
+406 TKI
-420 LKTSIDAKLT
+420 T
-430 KPTVDGT
+430 KPAVDGT

-455 TLDNLDMSKYYTK
+455 NLDNIDMSEYYKK
-468 TETDD
+468 TETDA
-473 KIKEKTGDLTI
+473 KIKEKTGDLAT

-504 DNIPSKFTTE
+504 DNIPSKFSTE

-533 LLLDE
+533 LLLDN

-574 KEIYARDTMTIKA
+574 KEIYAKDTIAIKA

-599 EDLTIQVK
+599 NDLTIEVK

>member
-33 NTYTNDQVDKL
+33 QTYTNDQVNKL

-61 KAQVDAKVDT
+61 KAEVDAKVDT

-90 EAKEEVV
+90 EAKDAVE

-105 NDQIDAKINKVDQDL
+105 NDQIDAKINKVNQDL
-120 STTINAMYTN
+120 STTINSMYTN
-130 AQIDKKINDAVD
+130 AQIDKKITDAVD
-142 GLAPGGT
+142 GLTPGT
-149 GGYGYSR
+149 GTGSGYSK

-182 LNTNY
+182 LNANY
-187 YTKDQV
+187 YTKNQV
-193 YTKTEIETDYYKK
+193 YTKTEIETDYINKTDGYTK
-206 DESLSKTEIET
+206 DEIEANYYTKDQVYNKTEIET

-223 DGYTK
+223 DAYTK
-228 TQTDSKID
+228 TETDNKID
-236 EKIDTKVG
+236 EKINTKVG
-244 DLTTLTTT
+244 DLATLTTT
-252 ENTNLVGALN
+252 EKTNLVGALN

-268 NNSVNSKLNKPT
+268 NTSLNSKLNKPT

-289 SIDGDGNIVWSNSA
+289 SIDVDGNIVWSNSA
-303 FNDDGYYNKEQSD
+303 FNADGYYNKEQSD

-321 KTDTDDKIEV
+321 KTETDNKIKV
-331 VSNSVGDITRLKTTS
+331 VSNSVGDITGLKTNS
-346 KDSTVE
+346 KDNTVG
-352 AINEVKTSI
+352 AINE
-361 DNKMNNPTVAGLEN
+361 
-375 QILTVSNDGNPVWKN
+375 
-390 SNFNPDLY
+390 
-398 YDKTTTDN
+398 
-406 TFTKSADSTKAIND
+406 
-420 LKTSIDAKLT
+420 LKTSIDTKIT
-430 KPTVDGT
+430 KPAVDGT

-455 TLDNLDMSKYYTK
+455 NLDNIDMSEYYKK
-468 TETDD
+468 TETDN
-473 KIKEKTGDLTI
+473 KIKEKTGDLTT
-484 LTTTANDN
+484 LTTTAKDN
-492 LVNAINELKTSN
+492 LVLAINELKTSN
-504 DNIPSKFTTE
+504 DNIPSKFSTE
-514 STDTKFDI
+514 NTDTKFDI

-533 LLLDE
+533 LLLDD
-538 NTVDGEDGTFN
+538 NTVSGEDGTFN

-574 KEIYARDTMTIKA
+574 KEIYARDTMMVKA

-599 EDLTIQVK
+599 NDLTIKVK

>member
-1 MATISRIEGMQLADL
+1 
-16 KARAKIKILE
+16 
-26 TDVNALK
+26 
-33 NTYTNDQVDKL
+33 
-44 IEDLKTDL
+44 
-52 TTGPDAPYT
+52 
-61 KAQVDAKVDT
+61 
-71 VQKAIDAQ
+71 
-79 YGNDI
+79 
-84 IDKKIK
+84 
-90 EAKEEVV
+90 
-97 AKIDAGYS
+97 
-105 NDQIDAKINKVDQDL
+105 
-120 STTINAMYTN
+120 MYTN
-130 AQIDKKINDAVD
+130 AQIDKKITDAVD

-149 GGYGYSR
+149 GGSGYSK

-174 DGYVKNTD
+174 DGYVKATD
-182 LNTNY
+182 LNANY

-206 DESLSKTEIET
+206 EELLNKTEIET

-228 TQTDSKID
+228 TETDNKID
-236 EKIDTKVG
+236 EKIGTKVG
-244 DLTTLTTT
+244 DLETLTTT
-252 ENTNLVGALN
+252 EKTNLVGALN

-268 NNSVNSKLNKPT
+268 NNSLDGKLDKPT
-280 VDGTQGQVL
+280 TNGSQGQVL
-289 SIDGDGNIVWSNSA
+289 SINADGNIVWSNSA
-303 FNDDGYYNKEQSD
+303 FNADGYYNKEQSD

-321 KTDTDDKIEV
+321 KTDTDNKIKV
-331 VSNSVGDITRLKTTS
+331 VSNSVGDITGLKTTK

-352 AINEVKTSI
+352 AINELKTSI
-361 DNKMNNPTVAGLEN
+361 DNKMNNPATAGLEN
-375 QILTVSNDGNPVWKN
+375 QVLTIANDGNPIWKN

-398 YDKTTTDN
+398 YDKTSTDKTINNLMTELN
-406 TFTKSADSTKAIND
+406 T
-420 LKTSIDAKLT
+420 KLT

-455 TLDNLDMSKYYTK
+455 NLDNIDMTEYCKK
-468 TETDD
+468 TEADD
-473 KIKEKTGDLTI
+473 KIKEKTGDLTT
-484 LTTTANDN
+484 LTTTAKDN
-492 LVNAINELKTSN
+492 LVLAINELKTSN
-504 DNIPSKFTTE
+504 DDIPSKFSTE

-533 LLLDE
+533 LLLDD
-538 NTVDGEDGTFN
+538 NTVSGEDGTFN

-574 KEIYARDTMTIKA
+574 KEIYNRDTMMIKA

-599 EDLTIQVK
+599 NDLTIEVK

>member
-26 TDVNALK
+26 TDVNTLK
-33 NTYTNDQVDKL
+33 KTYTNDQVNKL

-61 KAQVDAKVDT
+61 KAQVDGKVDT

-90 EAKEEVV
+90 EAKDGVE

-120 STTINAMYTN
+120 STTINSMYTN
-130 AQIDKKINDAVD
+130 AQIDKKITDAVD
-142 GLAPGGT
+142 GLTAGGT
-149 GGYGYSR
+149 SYSK

-174 DGYVKNTD
+174 DGYVKSTD

-206 DESLSKTEIET
+206 DELLSKTEIET

-228 TQTDSKID
+228 TQTDDKID
-236 EKIDTKVG
+236 EKIDAKVG

-252 ENTNLVGALN
+252 EKTNLVGALN

-268 NNSVNSKLNKPT
+268 NDALNGKLAKPT

-289 SIDGDGNIVWSNSA
+289 SIDADGNIVWSNSA
-303 FNDDGYYNKEQSD
+303 FNADGYYNKEQSD

-331 VSNSVGDITRLKTTS
+331 VSNSVGDIARLKTTS
-346 KDSTVE
+346 KDSTVG
-352 AINEVKTSI
+352 AINELKTSI
-361 DNKMNNPTVAGLEN
+361 DGKMNNPTVAGLEN
-375 QILTVSNDGNPVWKN
+375 QVLTVDNDGNAIWKN

-398 YDKTTTDN
+398 YDKTTTDS
-406 TFTKSADSTKAIND
+406 TFVKSADSTNTINELKA
-420 LKTSIDAKLT
+420 SIDTKIT

-437 QGQILAVSDDGS
+437 QGQILSVSDDGS

-455 TLDNLDMSKYYTK
+455 NLDNIDMSEYYKK

-473 KIKEKTGDLTI
+473 KIKEKTGDLTT

-492 LVNAINELKTSN
+492 LVNAINELKASN
-504 DNIPSKFTTE
+504 DDIPNKFSTE
-514 STDTKFDI
+514 KTDTKFDI
-522 KYDNNSIASID
+522 KYDNNSIASIG
-533 LLLDE
+533 LVLDD
-538 NTVDGEDGTFN
+538 NTISGGDGTFN
-549 IDLTPYQTKEDTS
+549 IDLSPYQTKEDTS

-574 KEIYARDTMTIKA
+574 KEIYARDTMIIKS

-599 EDLTIQVK
+599 NDLTIEVK

>member
-71 VQKAIDAQ
+71 VQKAIDVQ

-90 EAKEEVV
+90 EAKDAVE

-120 STTINAMYTN
+120 STTINSMYTN
-130 AQIDKKINDAVD
+130 AQIDKKITDAVD
-142 GLAPGGT
+142 GLTPGGGT
-149 GGYGYSR
+149 GSGYSK

-193 YTKTEIETDYYKK
+193 YNKTEIETDYYKK
-206 DESLSKTEIET
+206 DELLSKTEIET

-223 DGYTK
+223 DAYTK

-236 EKIDTKVG
+236 EKIDAKVG

-268 NNSVNSKLNKPT
+268 NNSLNGKLNKPT

-289 SIDGDGNIVWSNSA
+289 SIDADGNIVWSNSA
-303 FNDDGYYNKEQSD
+303 FNADGYYNKEQSD

-321 KTDTDDKIEV
+321 KTDTDKKIEA

-352 AINEVKTSI
+352 AINE
-361 DNKMNNPTVAGLEN
+361 
-375 QILTVSNDGNPVWKN
+375 
-390 SNFNPDLY
+390 
-398 YDKTTTDN
+398 
-406 TFTKSADSTKAIND
+406 
-420 LKTSIDAKLT
+420 LKTSIDTKIT
-430 KPTVDGT
+430 KPAVDGT

-473 KIKEKTGDLTI
+473 KIKEKTGDLTT

-504 DNIPSKFTTE
+504 DNIPSKFSTE

-533 LLLDE
+533 LLLDN

>member
-33 NTYTNDQVDKL
+33 QTYTNDQVDKL

-52 TTGPDAPYT
+52 TTGPDAPYS
-61 KAQVDAKVDT
+61 KAEVDAKVDT

-90 EAKEEVV
+90 EAKDAVE

-130 AQIDKKINDAVD
+130 AQIDKKISDAVD
-142 GLAPGGT
+142 GLTPGT
-149 GGYGYSR
+149 GTGSGYSK

-182 LNTNY
+182 LNANY
-187 YTKDQV
+187 YTKNQV

-228 TQTDSKID
+228 TQTDDKID

-252 ENTNLVGALN
+252 EKTNLVGALN

-268 NNSVNSKLNKPT
+268 NTKLDKPT

-289 SIDGDGNIVWSNSA
+289 SIDTDGNIVWSNSA
-303 FNDDGYYNKEQSD
+303 FNADGYYNKEQSD

-321 KTDTDDKIEV
+321 KTDADNKIEA
-331 VSNSVGDITRLKTTS
+331 VSNSVGDITRLKTAS
-346 KDSTVE
+346 KDSTVG

-375 QILTVSNDGNPVWKN
+375 QVLTVGNDGNAVWKN

-406 TFTKSADSTKAIND
+406 TFAKSADTTKAIND
-420 LKTSIDAKLT
+420 LKTSIDTKIT
-430 KPTVDGT
+430 KPAVDGT

-455 TLDNLDMSKYYTK
+455 NLDNIDMSEYCKK
-468 TETDD
+468 TETDT
-473 KIKEKTGDLTI
+473 KIKEKTGDLTT
-484 LTTTANDN
+484 LTTTAKDN
-492 LVNAINELKTSN
+492 LVLAINELKTSN
-504 DNIPSKFTTE
+504 DDIPSKFSTE
-514 STDTKFDI
+514 KTDNKFDI

-533 LLLDE
+533 LLLDD
-538 NTVDGEDGTFN
+538 NTVSGEDGTFN

-574 KEIYARDTMTIKA
+574 KEIYARDTVMIKA

>member
-26 TDVNALK
+26 TDVDALK
-33 NTYTNDQVDKL
+33 KTYTDDQVNKL

-61 KAQVDAKVDT
+61 KAEVDGKVDT

-90 EAKEEVV
+90 EAKDAVE

-120 STTINAMYTN
+120 STTINSMYTN
-130 AQIDKKINDAVD
+130 AQIDKKITDAVD
-142 GLAPGGT
+142 GLTPGT
-149 GGYGYSR
+149 GTGSGYSK

-182 LNTNY
+182 LNANY
-187 YTKDQV
+187 YTKNQV

-223 DGYTK
+223 DAYTK
-228 TQTDSKID
+228 TQTDNKID

-268 NNSVNSKLNKPT
+268 NNSLNSKLDKPT

-289 SIDGDGNIVWSNSA
+289 SIDTDGNIVWSNSA
-303 FNDDGYYNKEQSD
+303 FNADGYYNKEQSD
-316 NRYYT
+316 NRYYS
-321 KTDTDDKIEV
+321 KTDTDAKIEA
-331 VSNSVGDITRLKTTS
+331 VSNSVGDITRLKTNS
-346 KDSTVE
+346 KDTTVE
-352 AINEVKTSI
+352 AINE
-361 DNKMNNPTVAGLEN
+361 
-375 QILTVSNDGNPVWKN
+375 
-390 SNFNPDLY
+390 
-398 YDKTTTDN
+398 
-406 TFTKSADSTKAIND
+406 
-420 LKTSIDAKLT
+420 LKTSIDTKIT
-430 KPTVDGT
+430 KPAVDGT

-455 TLDNLDMSKYYTK
+455 NLDNIDMSEYCKK
-468 TETDD
+468 TETDA
-473 KIKEKTGDLTI
+473 KIKEKTGDLTT
-484 LTTTANDN
+484 LTTTATDN

-504 DNIPSKFTTE
+504 DNIPSKFSTE
-514 STDTKFDI
+514 KTDTKFDI

-533 LLLDE
+533 LLLDN

-574 KEIYARDTMTIKA
+574 KEIYARDTISIKA
-587 VLVDDDTGAVVD
+587 VLVDDDTGEVVD
-599 EDLTIQVK
+599 NDLNIQVK

>member
-26 TDVNALK
+26 TDVDALK
-33 NTYTNDQVDKL
+33 KTYSNDQVDKL

-61 KAQVDAKVDT
+61 KAEVDGKVDT

-90 EAKEEVV
+90 EAKDAVE

-120 STTINAMYTN
+120 STTINSMYTN
-130 AQIDKKINDAVD
+130 AQIDKKITDAVD
-142 GLAPGGT
+142 GLTPGT
-149 GGYGYSR
+149 GTGSGYSK

-182 LNTNY
+182 LNANY
-187 YTKDQV
+187 YTKNQV

-223 DGYTK
+223 DAYTK
-228 TQTDSKID
+228 TQTDNKID
-236 EKIDTKVG
+236 EKINAKVG

-268 NNSVNSKLNKPT
+268 NNSLNSKLDKPT

-289 SIDGDGNIVWSNSA
+289 SIDTDGNIVWSNSA
-303 FNDDGYYNKEQSD
+303 FNADGYYNKEQSD
-316 NRYYT
+316 NRYYS
-321 KTDTDDKIEV
+321 KTDTDTKIEA
-331 VSNSVGDITRLKTTS
+331 VSNSVGDITRLKTNS
-346 KDSTVE
+346 KDTTVE
-352 AINEVKTSI
+352 AINE
-361 DNKMNNPTVAGLEN
+361 
-375 QILTVSNDGNPVWKN
+375 
-390 SNFNPDLY
+390 
-398 YDKTTTDN
+398 
-406 TFTKSADSTKAIND
+406 
-420 LKTSIDAKLT
+420 LKTSIDTKIT
-430 KPTVDGT
+430 KPAVDGT

-455 TLDNLDMSKYYTK
+455 NLDNIDMSEYCKK
-468 TETDD
+468 TETDA
-473 KIKEKTGDLTI
+473 KIKEKTGDLTT

-504 DNIPSKFTTE
+504 DNIPSKFSTE
-514 STDTKFDI
+514 KTDTKFDI

-533 LLLDE
+533 LLLDN

-574 KEIYARDTMTIKA
+574 KEIYARDTISIKA
-587 VLVDDDTGAVVD
+587 VLVDDDTGEVVD
-599 EDLTIQVK
+599 NDLNIQVK

>member
-44 IEDLKTDL
+44 IENLKTDL

-71 VQKAIDAQ
+71 VQKAIDVQ

-90 EAKEEVV
+90 EAKDAVE

-120 STTINAMYTN
+120 STTINSMYTN
-130 AQIDKKINDAVD
+130 AQIDKKITDAVD
-142 GLAPGGT
+142 GLTPGGGT
-149 GGYGYSR
+149 GSGYSK

-174 DGYVKNTD
+174 DGYAKNTD

-193 YTKTEIETDYYKK
+193 YNKTEIETDYYKK
-206 DESLSKTEIET
+206 DELLSKTEIET

-223 DGYTK
+223 DAYTK
-228 TQTDSKID
+228 TETDSKID
-236 EKIDTKVG
+236 EKIDAKVG

-268 NNSVNSKLNKPT
+268 NNSLNGKLNKPT

-289 SIDGDGNIVWSNSA
+289 SIDADGNIVWSNSA
-303 FNDDGYYNKEQSD
+303 FNADGYYNKEQSD

-321 KTDTDDKIEV
+321 KTDTDKKIEA

-352 AINEVKTSI
+352 AINE
-361 DNKMNNPTVAGLEN
+361 
-375 QILTVSNDGNPVWKN
+375 
-390 SNFNPDLY
+390 
-398 YDKTTTDN
+398 
-406 TFTKSADSTKAIND
+406 
-420 LKTSIDAKLT
+420 LKTSIDTKIT
-430 KPTVDGT
+430 KPAVDGT

-473 KIKEKTGDLTI
+473 KIKEKTGDLTT

-504 DNIPSKFTTE
+504 DNIPSKFSTE

-533 LLLDE
+533 LLLDN

>member
-61 KAQVDAKVDT
+61 KAEVDAKVDT
-71 VQKAIDAQ
+71 VQKAIDVQ

-90 EAKEEVV
+90 AAKDEVV

-142 GLAPGGT
+142 GLTPGGGT
-149 GGYGYSR
+149 GSGYSK

-206 DESLSKTEIET
+206 EESLSKTEIET

-223 DGYTK
+223 DAYTK

-236 EKIDTKVG
+236 EKIDAKVG

-268 NNSVNSKLNKPT
+268 NNSLNGKLNKPT

-289 SIDGDGNIVWSNSA
+289 SIDADGNIVWSNSA
-303 FNDDGYYNKEQSD
+303 FNADGYYNKEQSD

-321 KTDTDDKIEV
+321 KTDTDKKIEA

-352 AINEVKTSI
+352 AINE
-361 DNKMNNPTVAGLEN
+361 
-375 QILTVSNDGNPVWKN
+375 
-390 SNFNPDLY
+390 
-398 YDKTTTDN
+398 
-406 TFTKSADSTKAIND
+406 
-420 LKTSIDAKLT
+420 LKTSIDTKIT
-430 KPTVDGT
+430 KPAVDGT

-473 KIKEKTGDLTI
+473 KIKEKTGDLTT

-504 DNIPSKFTTE
+504 DNIPSKFSTE

-533 LLLDE
+533 LLLDN

-599 EDLTIQVK
+599 EDLSIQVK

>member
-33 NTYTNDQVDKL
+33 KTYTNDQVDKL
-44 IEDLKTDL
+44 IEDLKADL

-61 KAQVDAKVDT
+61 KAEVDTKVDT
-71 VQKAIDAQ
+71 VQKAIDVQ

-90 EAKEEVV
+90 AAKDEVV

-130 AQIDKKINDAVD
+130 AQIDKKITDAVD
-142 GLAPGGT
+142 GLTPGGGT
-149 GGYGYSR
+149 GSGYSK

-182 LNTNY
+182 LNANY

-206 DESLSKTEIET
+206 EELLNKTEIET

-223 DGYTK
+223 DAYTK

-236 EKIDTKVG
+236 EKIDAKVG

-268 NNSVNSKLNKPT
+268 NNSLNGKLNKPT

-289 SIDGDGNIVWSNSA
+289 SIDADGNIVWSNSA
-303 FNDDGYYNKEQSD
+303 FNADGYYNKEQSD

-321 KTDTDDKIEV
+321 KTDTDKKIEA

-352 AINEVKTSI
+352 AINE
-361 DNKMNNPTVAGLEN
+361 
-375 QILTVSNDGNPVWKN
+375 
-390 SNFNPDLY
+390 
-398 YDKTTTDN
+398 
-406 TFTKSADSTKAIND
+406 
-420 LKTSIDAKLT
+420 LKTSIDTKIT
-430 KPTVDGT
+430 KPAVDGT

-473 KIKEKTGDLTI
+473 KIKEKTGDLTT

-504 DNIPSKFTTE
+504 DNIPSKFSTE

-533 LLLDE
+533 LLLDN

-599 EDLTIQVK
+599 EDLSIQVK

>member
-33 NTYTNDQVDKL
+33 QTYTNDQVDKL

-61 KAQVDAKVDT
+61 KAEVDAKVDT

-90 EAKEEVV
+90 EAKDAVE

-120 STTINAMYTN
+120 STTINSMYTN
-130 AQIDKKINDAVD
+130 AQIDKKISDAVD
-142 GLAPGGT
+142 GLTPGT
-149 GGYGYSR
+149 GTGSGYSK

-182 LNTNY
+182 LNANY
-187 YTKDQV
+187 YTKNQV

-228 TQTDSKID
+228 TETDDKID

-252 ENTNLVGALN
+252 EKTNLVGALN

-268 NNSVNSKLNKPT
+268 NTKLAKPT

-289 SIDGDGNIVWSNSA
+289 SVNADGDIVWSNSA
-303 FNDDGYYNKEQSD
+303 FNADGYYNKEQSD

-321 KTDTDDKIEV
+321 KTDADNKIEA
-331 VSNSVGDITRLKTTS
+331 VSNSVGDITRLKTAS
-346 KDSTVE
+346 KDSTVG
-352 AINEVKTSI
+352 AINELKTSI

-375 QILTVSNDGNPVWKN
+375 QVLTVGNDGNAVWKN

-406 TFTKSADSTKAIND
+406 TFAKAADSTKAIND
-420 LKTSIDAKLT
+420 LKTSIDTKIT
-430 KPTVDGT
+430 KPAVDGT

-455 TLDNLDMSKYYTK
+455 NLDNIDMSEYCKK
-468 TETDD
+468 TETDA
-473 KIKEKTGDLTI
+473 KIKEKTGDLTT
-484 LTTTANDN
+484 LTTTAKDN
-492 LVNAINELKTSN
+492 LVLAINELKTSN
-504 DNIPSKFTTE
+504 DDIPSKFSTE
-514 STDTKFDI
+514 KTDNKFDI

-533 LLLDE
+533 LLLDD
-538 NTVDGEDGTFN
+538 NTVSGEDGTFN

-574 KEIYARDTMTIKA
+574 KEIYARDTIAIKA

>member
-71 VQKAIDAQ
+71 VQKAIDVQ

-90 EAKEEVV
+90 EAKDAVE

-120 STTINAMYTN
+120 STTINSMYTN
-130 AQIDKKINDAVD
+130 AQIDKKITDAVD
-142 GLAPGGT
+142 GLTPGGGT
-149 GGYGYSR
+149 GSGYSK

-206 DESLSKTEIET
+206 DELLSKTEIET

-228 TQTDSKID
+228 TQTDDKID
-236 EKIDTKVG
+236 EKIDAKVG

-268 NNSVNSKLNKPT
+268 NNSLNGKLNKPT

-289 SIDGDGNIVWSNSA
+289 SIDADGNIVWSNSA
-303 FNDDGYYNKEQSD
+303 FNADGYYNKEQSD

-321 KTDTDDKIEV
+321 KTDTDKKIEA

-352 AINEVKTSI
+352 AINE
-361 DNKMNNPTVAGLEN
+361 
-375 QILTVSNDGNPVWKN
+375 
-390 SNFNPDLY
+390 
-398 YDKTTTDN
+398 
-406 TFTKSADSTKAIND
+406 
-420 LKTSIDAKLT
+420 LKTSIDTKIT
-430 KPTVDGT
+430 KPAVDGT

-473 KIKEKTGDLTI
+473 KIKEKTGDLTT

-504 DNIPSKFTTE
+504 DNIPSKFSTE

-533 LLLDE
+533 LLLDN

-599 EDLTIQVK
+599 EDLSIQVK

>member
-90 EAKEEVV
+90 AAKEEVV

-120 STTINAMYTN
+120 STTINSMYTN
-130 AQIDKKINDAVD
+130 AQIDKKITDAVD
-142 GLAPGGT
+142 GLTPGGGT
-149 GGYGYSR
+149 GSGYSK

-223 DGYTK
+223 DAYTK

-236 EKIDTKVG
+236 EKIDAKVG

-289 SIDGDGNIVWSNSA
+289 SIDADGNIVWSNSA
-303 FNDDGYYNKEQSD
+303 FNADGYYNKEQSD

-455 TLDNLDMSKYYTK
+455 NLDNIDMSEYCKK

-473 KIKEKTGDLTI
+473 KIKEKTGDLTT

-533 LLLDE
+533 LLLDN

>member
-44 IEDLKTDL
+44 IEDLKADL

-61 KAQVDAKVDT
+61 KAEVDGKIDT
-71 VQKAIDAQ
+71 VQKAIDVQ

-90 EAKEEVV
+90 EAKDEVQ

-105 NDQIDAKINKVDQDL
+105 NDQIDAKINKVNQDL
-120 STTINAMYTN
+120 STTINSMYTN
-130 AQIDKKINDAVD
+130 AQIDKKITDAVD
-142 GLAPGGT
+142 GLTPGGT
-149 GGYGYSR
+149 SYSK

-174 DGYVKNTD
+174 DGYVKSTD

-193 YTKTEIETDYYKK
+193 YNKTEIETDYYKK
-206 DESLSKTEIET
+206 DELLSKTEIET

-228 TQTDSKID
+228 TQTDDKID
-236 EKIDTKVG
+236 EKIDAKVG

-252 ENTNLVGALN
+252 EKTNLVGALN

-268 NNSVNSKLNKPT
+268 NDALNGKLAKPT

-289 SIDGDGNIVWSNSA
+289 SIDADGNIVWSNSA
-303 FNDDGYYNKEQSD
+303 FNADGYYNKEQSD

-331 VSNSVGDITRLKTTS
+331 VSNSVGDITRLKTAS
-346 KDSTVE
+346 KDSTVG
-352 AINEVKTSI
+352 AINELKTSI
-361 DNKMNNPTVAGLEN
+361 DGKMNNPTVAGLEN
-375 QILTVSNDGNPVWKN
+375 QVLTVDNDGNAVWKN

-398 YDKTTTDN
+398 YDKTTTDS
-406 TFTKSADSTKAIND
+406 TFVKSADSANTINELKA
-420 LKTSIDAKLT
+420 SIDTKIT

-437 QGQILAVSDDGS
+437 QGQILSVSDDGS

-455 TLDNLDMSKYYTK
+455 NLDNIDMSEYYKK

-473 KIKEKTGDLTI
+473 KIKEKTGDLTT

-492 LVNAINELKTSN
+492 LVNAINELKASN
-504 DNIPSKFTTE
+504 DDIPNKFSTE
-514 STDTKFDI
+514 KTDTKFDI
-522 KYDNNSIASID
+522 KYDNNSIASIG
-533 LLLDE
+533 LVLDD
-538 NTVDGEDGTFN
+538 NTISGGDGTFN
-549 IDLTPYQTKEDTS
+549 IDLSPYQTKEDTS

-574 KEIYARDTMTIKA
+574 KEIYARDTMIIKS

-599 EDLTIQVK
+599 NDLTIEVK

>member
-52 TTGPDAPYT
+52 TIGPDAPYT
-61 KAQVDAKVDT
+61 KAEVDAKVDT
-71 VQKAIDAQ
+71 VQKAIDVQ

-90 EAKEEVV
+90 AAKDEVV

-142 GLAPGGT
+142 GLTPGGGT
-149 GGYGYSR
+149 GTGYSK

-206 DESLSKTEIET
+206 EESLSKTEIET

-223 DGYTK
+223 DAYTK

-236 EKIDTKVG
+236 EKIDAKVG

-268 NNSVNSKLNKPT
+268 NNSLNGKLNKPT

-289 SIDGDGNIVWSNSA
+289 SIDADGNIVWSNSA
-303 FNDDGYYNKEQSD
+303 FNADGYYNKEQSD

-321 KTDTDDKIEV
+321 KTDTDKKIEA

-352 AINEVKTSI
+352 AINE
-361 DNKMNNPTVAGLEN
+361 
-375 QILTVSNDGNPVWKN
+375 
-390 SNFNPDLY
+390 
-398 YDKTTTDN
+398 
-406 TFTKSADSTKAIND
+406 
-420 LKTSIDAKLT
+420 LKTSIDTKIT
-430 KPTVDGT
+430 KPAVDGT

-473 KIKEKTGDLTI
+473 KIKEKTGDLTT

-504 DNIPSKFTTE
+504 DNIPSKFSTE

-533 LLLDE
+533 LLLDN

-599 EDLTIQVK
+599 NDLTIEVK

>member
-61 KAQVDAKVDT
+61 KAEVDAKVDT
-71 VQKAIDAQ
+71 VQKAIDVQ

-90 EAKEEVV
+90 AAKDEVV

-120 STTINAMYTN
+120 STTINSMYTN
-130 AQIDKKINDAVD
+130 AQIDKKITDAVD
-142 GLAPGGT
+142 GLTPGGGT
-149 GGYGYSR
+149 GSGYSK

-223 DGYTK
+223 DAYTK

-236 EKIDTKVG
+236 EKIDAKVG

-268 NNSVNSKLNKPT
+268 NNSLNGKLNKPT

-289 SIDGDGNIVWSNSA
+289 SIDADGNIVWSNSA
-303 FNDDGYYNKEQSD
+303 FNADGYYNKEQSD

-321 KTDTDDKIEV
+321 KTDTDKKIEA

-352 AINEVKTSI
+352 AINE
-361 DNKMNNPTVAGLEN
+361 
-375 QILTVSNDGNPVWKN
+375 
-390 SNFNPDLY
+390 
-398 YDKTTTDN
+398 
-406 TFTKSADSTKAIND
+406 
-420 LKTSIDAKLT
+420 LKTSIDTKIT
-430 KPTVDGT
+430 KPAVDGT

-473 KIKEKTGDLTI
+473 KIKEKTGDLTT

-599 EDLTIQVK
+599 EDLSIQVK